1 MIARAKIL
9 KVENISGDAKAT
21 GKPYNLDFLHIL
33 DTDNFD
39 KIKLMIP
46 KDQVTILASFVG
58 KDGTIHL
65 GVDPKTEKLQ
75 FVSWKA
81 AA

>member
-21 GKPYNLDFLHIL
+21 GKPYNLDFLHFL
-33 DTDNFD
+33 DVDNFD
-39 KIKLMIP
+39 KIKLLVP
-46 KDQVTILASFVG
+46 KDQVSILQSFIG
-58 KDGTIHL
+58 KDGTMQL
-65 GVDPKTEKLQ
+65 GVDPKSEKLQ
-75 FVSWKA
+75 FVSFKA